1 MLQPN
6 GPFTNFTLWG
16 LPVVQNEGV
25 PAGTGYCGDF
35 RELYLFD
42 RQASTLYVT
51 DSHSDLFLRNIL
63 VVLAELRAGFCVRR
77 PASICKLTLSLGG
90 S

>member
-1 MLQPN
+1 MRAS
-6 GPFTNFTLWG
+6 
-16 LPVVQNEGV
+16 

-63 VVLAELRAGFCVRR
+63 VVLAEVRAGF
-77 PASICKLTLSLGG
+77 A
-90 S
+90 